1 MERVVAG
8 GDAERHQTRTLSTL
22 YQYTLSMAGGGGMQL
37 RFWWVGVRG
46 RLGWKSDRRQ
56 VVNRVL
62 GSETGDGVLYRQVGR
77 LHFHRVRLQV
87 GRFSQIKYLLFKAT
101 FCNTL
106 PTALFIY
113 VFIYLRSTSRNDKTK
128 NIN

>member
-8 GDAERHQTRTLSTL
+8 GDAGRHQTRTLSL
-22 YQYTLSMAGGGGMQL
+22 YYQYMAGGGGTQL
-37 RFWWVGVRG
+37 QFWRVGVRG
-46 RLGWKSDRRQ
+46 RFWWKSDRRQ
-56 VVNRVL
+56 VTNRNN
-62 GSETGDGVLYRQVGR
+62 RQVGR

-87 GRFSQIKYLLFKAT
+87 GRFSQIKHLLFKAP

-106 PTALFIY
+106 PAALFIN
-113 VFIYLRSTSRNDKTK
+113 VFICLRRTSISDKTK